1 MPFYTIYNYSQ
12 RPESARRTPHT
23 PSIESKKTASERRQA
38 KRGEVSRQERKI
50 IDIRMLKNSLRA
62 VVDFHRAVVD
72 FHRAIGSDASIDP
85 RVTRIPARIK
95 RIKNATE
102 FKGKL

>member
-1 MPFYTIYNYSQ
+1 MSFYFFDYSR

-23 PSIESKKTASERRQA
+23 PSNEEKKATSEKRQA